1 MHDSILNI
9 GPRLRELRRKQKRS
23 QGELAE
29 MCALT
34 KGMIS
39 KLETGRSIPT
49 LPVLFRVLAALD
61 CEAEDFFRGIQQ
73 DQQPK
78 YIHAKSATA
87 SPMERE
93 IQARGF
99 NYLTLLEGGGG
110 DFQIRAAILEIEPG
124 SIREK
129 VTTDAFEYKY
139 MLSGKVDYE
148 IGDDVIQLEAG
159 DSLFYDGRIEHVPH
173 NRGEETAR
181 MLIVYLH
188 DKILG
193 IS

>member
-1 MHDSILNI
+1 MHQSLLHI
-9 GPRLRELRRKQKRS
+9 GPRLRELRRERKLS
-23 QGELAE
+23 QAELAKSCE
-29 MCALT
+29 LT

-49 LPVLFRVLAALD
+49 IPVLFRVLTALD
-61 CEAEDFFRGIQQ
+61 CKAETFFKDIQQ
-73 DQQPK
+73 HQRPN
-78 YIHAKSATA
+78 YIHRKAAEK

-99 NYLTLLEGGGG
+99 QYSTLLEGGGS
-110 DFQIRAAILEIEPG
+110 DFQLRAAILEIEPF

-129 VTTDAFEYKY
+129 VTTDAYEFKY
-139 MLSGKVDYE
+139 MLSGQVEYE
-148 IGDDVIQLEAG
+148 IGDDVILFEQG
-159 DSLFYDGRIEHVPH
+159 DSLLYDGRIEHVPH
-173 NRGEETAR
+173 NRGQEIAR

-193 IS
+193 T